1 MRVLVDTSVWIEF
14 FGPKDSVSQRALE
27 SLIQEGSIVT
37 CLPVRAEVFS
47 GKINPK
53 LRARLKGCFDAMDR
67 VDPDWNLVAT
77 WDTIADFP
85 ARARRAGLSVPGL
98 VDRMILASGLHG
110 EARLWTLDLRMQ
122 RLAMVV
128 GLPLFFPEK

>member
-27 SLIQEGSIVT
+27 FLIQEGSVVT

-53 LRARLKGCFDAMDR
+53 LRDRLQKSFDAMDR

-77 WDTIADFP
+77 WDVIANFA
-85 ARARRAGLSVPGL
+85 ARARKSGISVPGL
-98 VDRMILASGLHG
+98 VDRMILASALQG
-110 EARLWTLDLRMQ
+110 EARLWTLDLGLQ
-122 RLAMVV
+122 RLAKVL
-128 GLPLFFPEK
+128 GLSLFFPEK